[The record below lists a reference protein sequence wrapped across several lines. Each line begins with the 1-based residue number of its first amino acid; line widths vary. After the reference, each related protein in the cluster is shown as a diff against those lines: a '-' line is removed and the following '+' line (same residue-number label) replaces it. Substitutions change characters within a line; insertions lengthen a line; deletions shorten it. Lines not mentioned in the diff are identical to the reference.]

1 MKIFRKLTMI
11 ILSVCMFVPYLAVNA
26 EQNTNIIE
34 SRESFALKED
44 AEYLYKKINDFLL
57 EYKDVSPEKFD
68 DICKE
73 YMTKNTTTVKLLS
86 EKDFEEKSKDSIV
99 LYRGIT
105 EKQFADNLKKGIIYM
120 PSNIKNVR
128 GMGIYATTSLECAKR
143 YSDKTDP
150 KTVVKM
156 LMPKTGVKV
165 LEDEYLEKLKEIIRR
180 THPENFGMFSANNK
194 ENCIFDSAAELLNE
208 KFGEVFQK
216 IEREQIED
224 PDEQYRL
231 FNEVGE
237 QLKKHPIMIN
247 RKRYFKENKASVFY
261 NSGLLCKLL
270 GFDVL
275 HSTDYLSD
283 NTEIKEEEYLIV
295 EPKVLSVL
303 ND

>member
-1 MKIFRKLTMI
+1 MKILKKLAIMI
-11 ILSVCMFVPYLAVNA
+11 FSFCVFIPHLAVNA

-34 SRESFALKED
+34 FSESSELKED

-86 EKDFEEKSKDSIV
+86 EKDFERKSNDSII
-99 LYRGIT
+99 LYRGVS
-105 EKQFADNLKKGIIYM
+105 EKQFADSFKKGIIYFPPNTRNM
-120 PSNIKNVR
+120 R
-128 GMGIYATTSLECAKR
+128 GMGIYTTTSLECAKR

-156 LMPKTGVKV
+156 LMPKTDVKV
-165 LEDEYLEKLKEIIRR
+165 LENEYLEKLKEIIRR
-180 THPENFGMFSANNK
+180 THPKEFGMFSKSNK
-194 ENCIFDSAAELLNE
+194 KNCIFDSATEFICE
-208 KFGEVFQK
+208 KFGEVFHK
-216 IEREQIED
+216 IRKEQIED
-224 PDEQYRL
+224 LNEKKRL
-231 FNEVGE
+231 FNEVGK
-237 QLKKHPIMIN
+237 QLRKHPIVVN
-247 RKRYFKENKASVFY
+247 RKKYFKENKASVFY

-275 HSTDYLSD
+275 HSVDYLRSFVKM
-283 NTEIKEEEYLIV
+283 KEEEYLITN
-295 EPKVLSVL
+295 PKILSVL

>member
-1 MKIFRKLTMI
+1 
-11 ILSVCMFVPYLAVNA
+11 MFIPHLAVNA

-34 SRESFALKED
+34 LSENSELKKY

-86 EKDFEEKSKDSIV
+86 EKDFEKKSKDSIV
-99 LYRGIT
+99 LYRGI
-105 EKQFADNLKKGIIYM
+105 KKKHFADSLKKGKIYFPPNTRNM
-120 PSNIKNVR
+120 R
-128 GMGIYATTSLECAKR
+128 GMGIYTTTSLECAKR

-165 LEDEYLEKLKEIIRR
+165 LKNEYLEKLKQIIRR
-180 THPENFGMFSANNK
+180 THPEEFGRFSKNNK
-194 ENCIFDSAAELLNE
+194 RNCIFDSATELICE
-208 KFGEVFQK
+208 KICEAFHK
-216 IEREQIED
+216 IRKEQIED
-224 PDEQYRL
+224 LDEKKRL

-237 QLKKHPIMIN
+237 QLRKHPIVVN
-247 RKRYFKENKASVFY
+247 RKKYYKENKASVFY
-261 NSGLLCKLL
+261 NSGLLCKFL

-275 HSTDYLSD
+275 HSIDYLSS
-283 NTEIKEEEYLIV
+283 TVEIKKEEYLIV
-295 EPKVLSVL
+295 EPKILSVL